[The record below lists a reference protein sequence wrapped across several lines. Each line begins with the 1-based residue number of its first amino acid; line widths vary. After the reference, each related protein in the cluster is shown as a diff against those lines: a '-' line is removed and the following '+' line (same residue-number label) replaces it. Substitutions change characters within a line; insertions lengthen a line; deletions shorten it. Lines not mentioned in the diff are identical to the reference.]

1 MKVPLPADKDEKID
15 ITALVDIIFLLVV
28 FFMTVSTALSL
39 EKIELDIPVADQA
52 VVPKEAVGRLTVN
65 VDADGVLYVGMN
77 RIELEDLPGHIERAR
92 DLEGR
97 QAMKVYLRAS
107 QRTPY
112 RDIQSILK
120 VCAAAGVPDV
130 IFGVTQVEVAPPQ

>member
-1 MKVPLPADKDEKID
+1 MKLPLPKEKDEKIE

-52 VVPKEAVGRLTVN
+52 VVPKESIGRLMVN
-65 VDADGVLYVGMN
+65 VDAEGQIYVGMN
-77 RIELEDLPGHIERAR
+77 KVEVDELATYIERVR
-92 DLEGR
+92 QVEGR
-97 QAMKVYLRAS
+97 QSMKIYLRAS

-112 RDIQSILK
+112 REIQSVLK
-120 VCAAAGVPDV
+120 ACAAAGVPDI
-130 IFGVTQVEVAPPQ
+130 IFGVTQVDVAPPK